1 MAATS
6 ADDRA
11 LRLRKLHVPGTPLVL
26 ANIHDPP
33 TAEFVAS
40 NPSCPALATASYSV
54 AMVHGL
60 EDDALDM
67 DTNLAAVKRIIPVA
81 LRHNKP
87 ITIDLQDGY
96 GERLEEAIEAIIEAG
111 ASGCNLEDHDNQ
123 TGQLFPFDVALDRV
137 RRVLAAA
144 AKAGV
149 PNFALNARTDAILLN
164 NDVDEAIRRGKAF
177 LDAGA
182 TTVFVWGGQ
191 KRGGL
196 TKAEVIQ
203 ISRELGGRINVIAWP
218 HGLSV
223 QELAD
228 IGVAR
233 ISVGPRLW
241 RSANAGFEKAAAD
254 LLGEYEAM
262 KATRK

>member
-1 MAATS
+1 MAT
-6 ADDRA
+6 DDRA

-26 ANIHDPP
+26 ANIYDPP

-40 NPSCPALATASYSV
+40 NPSCPALATASYSI
-54 AMVHGL
+54 AKVHGL
-60 EDDALDM
+60 EDDALDL
-67 DTNLAAVKRIIPVA
+67 DTNLAAARRIIPVA
-81 LRHNKP
+81 IRHNKP

-96 GERLEEAIEAIIEAG
+96 GDQLEKAVEAIVEAG
-111 ASGCNLEDHDNQ
+111 ASGCNLEDHDNE

-144 AKAGV
+144 SKAGV

-164 NDVDEAIRRGKAF
+164 NDVDEAIRRGRAF

-182 TTVFVWGGQ
+182 TTAFVWGGQ

-196 TKAEVIQ
+196 TRDEVVR
-203 ISRELGGRINVIAWP
+203 ISRDLGGRINVIAWP
-218 HGLSV
+218 NGLSV

-241 RSANAGFEKAAAD
+241 RSANAGFEKAATD
-254 LLGEYEAM
+254 LLTEYEAM
-262 KATRK
+262 KETRK

>member
-1 MAATS
+1 MAT
-6 ADDRA
+6 DDRA
-11 LRLRKLHVPGTPLVL
+11 LLLRKLHVPGTPLVL
-26 ANIHDPP
+26 ANIYDPS

-40 NPSCPALATASYSV
+40 NPSSSALATASY
-54 AMVHGL
+54 AIAKVHGL
-60 EDDALDM
+60 EDDALDL
-67 DTNLAAVKRIIPVA
+67 DTNLAAARRIIPVA
-81 LRHNKP
+81 IRHNKP

-96 GERLEEAIEAIIEAG
+96 GDQLEEAVEAIVEAG
-111 ASGCNLEDHDNQ
+111 ASGCNLEDHDNE

-144 AKAGV
+144 SKAGV

-182 TTVFVWGGQ
+182 TTV
-191 KRGGL
+191 
-196 TKAEVIQ
+196 
-203 ISRELGGRINVIAWP
+203 ISKDLGGRINVIAWP
-218 HGLSV
+218 NGLSV

-241 RSANAGFEKAAAD
+241 RSANAGFEKAATD
-254 LLGEYEAM
+254 LLTEYEAM
-262 KATRK
+262 KETRK